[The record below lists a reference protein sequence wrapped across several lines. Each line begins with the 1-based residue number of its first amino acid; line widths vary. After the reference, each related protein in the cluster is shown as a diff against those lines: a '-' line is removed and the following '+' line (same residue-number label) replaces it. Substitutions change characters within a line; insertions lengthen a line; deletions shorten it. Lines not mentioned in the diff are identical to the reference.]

1 MMAEGIGAPISGVGG
16 YWKLMYLCAF
26 IHQIQTSL
34 MTLPDKYRFIVSYFE
49 EHQPDVASELHFQ
62 NAYQLLVA
70 TMLAA
75 QCTDKRVNMVTPAL
89 FAAYPTPA
97 AMAKAEASDLLPY
110 ISSVSYPNSK
120 ADHLAK
126 MSRTLV
132 ERFGGEVP
140 ATMEELTQLAGV
152 GRKTANVVLA
162 FAFNQAA
169 MPVDTH
175 VFRVATRLGL
185 VKNAPT
191 PEAVEKQ
198 LVAHFPKEFISK
210 AHHWLL
216 LHGRYICTARKP
228 KCGECP
234 LTDICKEY
242 GKC

>member
-1 MMAEGIGAPISGVGG
+1 
-16 YWKLMYLCAF
+16 
-26 IHQIQTSL
+26 
-34 MTLPDKYRFIVSYFE
+34 MTLKERYQFIVDYFE
-49 EHQPDVASELHFQ
+49 EHQPDVASELHYD

-89 FAAYPTPA
+89 FAAYPTPE
-97 AMAKAEASDLLPY
+97 AMSKAEASDILPF

-126 MSRTLV
+126 MSRILV
-132 ERFGGEVP
+132 EKFGGEVP
-140 ATMEELTQLAGV
+140 STMEELTQLTGV

-175 VFRVATRLGL
+175 VFRVANRLGL

-216 LHGRYICTARKP
+216 LHGRYICMARKP
-228 KCGECP
+228 KCTECP
-234 LTDICKEY
+234 LTGICKEY
-242 GKC
+242 RKNGC